1 MRTPWL
7 RAAGLFLL
15 AFSGAA
21 TAEPNPSFLLFEDPS
36 LAGLPTGTTLLYRLE
51 RTVAAAASGT
61 DAPRAGPS
69 TSTFELSLQEDPA
82 TGARQARI
90 AIVTGDER
98 QEAGS
103 FPAFAGNPILLV
115 ILERDVAEMSRI
127 LRGSPY
133 YLRNRMRE
141 ALGETTTAE
150 PTRVVIDGR
159 ATEGWRIAA
168 TPFAQDRNR
177 DKLREHAGKRY
188 EFTLSEAVPGGLVAL
203 RMVTPN
209 ADGTPLVEDHLAF
222 DRVQAPGG
230 DGR

>member
-1 MRTPWL
+1 MRAPRL
-7 RAAGLFLL
+7 RAAGLLLL
-15 AFSGAA
+15 ALTGAA
-21 TAEPNPSFLLFEDPS
+21 TAEPNASFLLFEAPS

-51 RTVAAAASGT
+51 RTVAAASGT
-61 DAPRAGPS
+61 DAPATGPR
-69 TSTFELSLQEDPA
+69 TSTFELSLQEDAA

-90 AIVTGDER
+90 AIITGDER

-103 FPAFAGNPILLV
+103 FPALAGNPILLV

-150 PTRVVIDGR
+150 PARVVIDGR
-159 ATEGWRIAA
+159 AAEGWQIAVN
-168 TPFAQDRNR
+168 PFAQDRNR
-177 DKLREHAGKRY
+177 DKLREYAGKRY

-209 ADGTPLVEDHLAF
+209 ADGTPLVNDRLAF
-222 DRVQAPGG
+222 DRMQAPRG